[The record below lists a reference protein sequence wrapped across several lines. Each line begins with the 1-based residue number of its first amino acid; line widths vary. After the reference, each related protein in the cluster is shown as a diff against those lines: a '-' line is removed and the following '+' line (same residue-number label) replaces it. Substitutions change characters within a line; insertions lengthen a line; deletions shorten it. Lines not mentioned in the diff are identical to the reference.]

1 MRLRLASVPLLLCC
15 LLSTVTANDSEIFEN
30 NCAACHG
37 VDGRARTPQGKK
49 LKARDLKE
57 SRLSDED
64 LLRRIREGSRTPAG
78 SWLMPAFADKL
89 TPAEIEASARH
100 AKTFRPAEPSRPEP
114 GSAPFTLHASPE
126 WAQTRRRP
134 IRSPAPRGP

>member
-1 MRLRLASVPLLLCC
+1 MRLRLALVPLLVCC
-15 LLSTVTANDSEIFEN
+15 LMTPLAAIDSEIFEN

-100 AKTFRPAEPSRPEP
+100 AKTFRPAD
-114 GSAPFTLHASPE
+114 TKSP
-126 WAQTRRRP
+126 
-134 IRSPAPRGP
+134 

>member
-1 MRLRLASVPLLLCC
+1 MRLRLALVPLLVCC
-15 LLSTVTANDSEIFEN
+15 LMTPLAAIDSEIFEN

-78 SWLMPAFADKL
+78 SWLMPAFVDKL

-100 AKTFRPAEPSRPEP
+100 AKTFRPADPK
-114 GSAPFTLHASPE
+114 SP
-126 WAQTRRRP
+126 
-134 IRSPAPRGP
+134 